1 LHKYDAIRKEIT
13 VLAFIIPLKSS
24 QVSSSWGLVCKLFER
39 TLKSVCNQTSE
50 DYQVIVVCHEKPE
63 IQFNSP
69 LITYIQVDFPIPG
82 ADYASKEKDKMLK
95 MQAGLLCAQKVSAS
109 HVMFVD
115 ADDCV
120 SKHIA
125 KFVSQNLEENGWFFS
140 KGYDYREDTG
150 VLRKRNKN
158 LHLRTNTSHVIKI
171 DLLQPEMKL
180 LPDEVKHGSCI
191 LYHID
196 TASILSKRETPLKIL
211 PFRGVIYVTDNG
223 ENMWWSQGAIE
234 PSSNSIKKSL
244 ILLIKGLYQ
253 SLITQ
258 PITDSIRDEFGL
270 YKLRN

>member
-1 LHKYDAIRKEIT
+1 

-24 QVSSSWGLVCKLFER
+24 QVSSSWRLVCKLFER

-82 ADYASKEKDKMLK
+82 AEYASKEKDKMLK
-95 MQAGLLCAQKVSAS
+95 MQVGLVHAQKIKAS

-180 LPDEVKHGSCI
+180 LSDEVKRGDCV

-196 TASILSKRETPLKIL
+196 TASILSKRGTPLKTL
-211 PFRGVIYVTDNG
+211 PFRGVIYITDNG
-223 ENMWWSQGAIE
+223 ENMWWSQDTLE
-234 PSSNSIKKSL
+234 PSKKSIQKSVML
-244 ILLIKGLYQ
+244 IFKRLYQ

-258 PITDSIRDEFGL
+258 KVTDSIRDEFGL
-270 YKLRN
+270 CTIS

>member
-1 LHKYDAIRKEIT
+1 M
-13 VLAFIIPLKSS
+13 LAFIIALKSS
-24 QVSSSWGLVCKLFER
+24 QVSSSWRLVCKLFER

-82 ADYASKEKDKMLK
+82 AEYASKEKDKMLK
-95 MQAGLLCAQKVSAS
+95 MQVGLVHAQKIKAS

-180 LPDEVKHGSCI
+180 LSDEVKRGDCV

-196 TASILSKRETPLKIL
+196 TASILSKRGTPLKTL
-211 PFRGVIYVTDNG
+211 PFRGVIYITDNG
-223 ENMWWSQGAIE
+223 ENMWWSQDTLE
-234 PSSNSIKKSL
+234 PSKKSIQKSVML
-244 ILLIKGLYQ
+244 IFKGLYQ

-258 PITDSIRDEFGL
+258 KVTDSIRDEFGL
-270 YKLRN
+270 CTIS

>member
-1 LHKYDAIRKEIT
+1 

-24 QVSSSWGLVCKLFER
+24 QVSSSWELVCKLFER
-39 TLKSVCNQTSE
+39 TLKSVCNQTSTE
-50 DYQVIVVCHEKPE
+50 YQVIVVCHEKPE

-69 LITYIQVDFPIPG
+69 QITYLQVDFPIPG
-82 ADYASKEKDKMLK
+82 AEYASKEKDKMLK
-95 MQAGLLCAQKVSAS
+95 MQAGLLHAQKINAS

-120 SKHIA
+120 SKHLA
-125 KFVSQNLEENGWFFS
+125 KFVSQNLGENGWFFG

-158 LHLRTNTSHVIKI
+158 LHLRTNTSHVVKI

-180 LPDEVKHGSCI
+180 LPDEVKHGSCV

-196 TASILSKRETPLKIL
+196 TTSMLSKHGTPLKVL

-223 ENMWWSQGAIE
+223 ENMWWSQDAIGT
-234 PSSNSIKKSL
+234 SNNGIYKSIL
-244 ILLIKGLYQ
+244 TILKNLYHF
-253 SLITQ
+253 LITQ
-258 PITDSIRDEFGL
+258 PVTDSIRDEFGL
-270 YKLRN
+270 YKLSN